1 MEHKGRPPVS
11 VDESSRVSD
20 PAANSTGHGSSQHTA
35 DKARFTTHPEQT
47 PNKIE
52 LVEQTKTQMENET
65 PLKKT
70 ESNSQNADVGSAHL
84 QKPVLKRLV
93 NNLASNF
100 VKSFAQDSNKKV
112 QVDPRERAR
121 QGTSKQASKR
131 PNQVCYRLRS
141 GTFSTEI

>member
-11 VDESSRVSD
+11 VDESSRVSH
-20 PAANSTGHGSSQHTA
+20 PAANSTGHGSSQQTA
-35 DKARFTTHPEQT
+35 DKARVTTHPEQG
-47 PNKIE
+47 PNDLE
-52 LVEQTKTQMENET
+52 LVGQTKTQMENET

-100 VKSFAQDSNKKV
+100 VKSFAQDSTKRSKWTQEREPVKGLQNKHRR
-112 QVDPRERAR
+112 DPIRF
-121 QGTSKQASKR
+121 
-131 PNQVCYRLRS
+131 V
-141 GTFSTEI
+141 ID